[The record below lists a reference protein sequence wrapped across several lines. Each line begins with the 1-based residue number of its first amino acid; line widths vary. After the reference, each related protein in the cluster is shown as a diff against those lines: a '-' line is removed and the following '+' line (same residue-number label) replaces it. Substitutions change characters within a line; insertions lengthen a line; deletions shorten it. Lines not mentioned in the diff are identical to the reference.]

1 MTITKIARR
10 RARAGGLARA
20 GAINLFLIAIAV
32 VTLIPLVYAFFASFK
47 PLAEIVSSG
56 ARLLPQVW
64 TFQNYVNAWEQGH
77 FGQYLFNSVI
87 VAVSVTVLDAIGTSV
102 LGYLL
107 ARRLV
112 PLGRAIQAMFAVSL
126 FIGLGTATLYPRL
139 VIAQHLGLSN
149 LGGVVLV
156 ELAGDVV
163 IHTFLVTAF
172 CQSLPLEL
180 EDAARIDG
188 AGLIRTFVFVVFP
201 LLRPIVTTVALLGFQ
216 SAWNNFQVPYVF
228 TLGAEQM
235 RTVVVG
241 LYALRSSEDGGQAYD
256 LMLAGAMLVIVPV
269 VAVFIAFQKHFI
281 RGLNEGALKG

>member
-1 MTITKIARR
+1 MSATSASRR
-10 RARAGGLARA
+10 RVKVGGLARA
-20 GAINLFLIAIAV
+20 GAINVFLVAVAI

-47 PLAEIVSSG
+47 PLSEIVSSG
-56 ARLLPQVW
+56 ARLLPQIW
-64 TFQNYVNAWEQGH
+64 TFQNYVNAWQQGH
-77 FGQYLFNSVI
+77 FGQYLLNSVV
-87 VAVSVTVLDAIGTSV
+87 VAVSVTIFDAIGTAV

-107 ARRLV
+107 ARRLL
-112 PLGRAIQAMFAVSL
+112 PFGRTIQAMFAVSL
-126 FIGLGTATLYPRL
+126 FVGLGTATLYPRL
-139 VIAQHLGLSN
+139 VIAQHLGLGN

-172 CQSLPLEL
+172 CQSLPIEL

-241 LYALRSSEDGGQAYD
+241 LYALRSSEEGGQAYD
-256 LMLAGAMLVIVPV
+256 LMLAGAMLIIVPV
-269 VAVFIAFQKHFI
+269 VIVFIAFQKHFI